1 MVCQWSS
8 NMICVRTMSSL
19 SLHLCLIPPFPIATH
34 ERTPL
39 NNGASELSAN
49 ATLQKYSLCRLWV
62 AQKCKAFSGVAT
74 VDSNILAKNSKRQ
87 AFASMLCNVN
97 TFQTVVAYRA
107 WTWMSTYAHNT
118 KQQNKKGQACA
129 GCYAITIYAKT
140 RPPIGLWPWM
150 STAVPV
156 RLCSSELHA
165 CSLPLANKNK
175 QTNTHTHTHT
185 QTYTQTNKQWKQH
198 TFAHTRTYTET
209 HNETSNQPIKQ
220 TTNLQTHKRNRANK
234 QATNRPHKQINKQTN
249 N

>member
-8 NMICVRTMSSL
+8 NMTCVRTMSSL

-118 KQQNKKGQACA
+118 KQKRSSLCRLLCNYNICQDAAAYRALAMDEHSGPCA
-129 GCYAITIYAKT
+129 TLFIRAPCLF
-140 RPPIGLWPWM
+140 P
-150 STAVPV
+150 
-156 RLCSSELHA
+156 
-165 CSLPLANKNK
+165 SLGKQK
-175 QTNTHTHTHT
+175 QTNKHTHTHTHT

-198 TFAHTRTYTET
+198 TSAHTRTYTET